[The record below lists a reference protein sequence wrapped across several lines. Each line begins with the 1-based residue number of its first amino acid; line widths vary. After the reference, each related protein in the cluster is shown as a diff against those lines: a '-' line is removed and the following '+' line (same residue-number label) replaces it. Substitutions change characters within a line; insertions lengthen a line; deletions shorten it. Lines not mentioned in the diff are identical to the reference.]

1 MSLYLAEHCPFSHRI
16 QIVLAE
22 KGVSTDDTY
31 FKNPH
36 TEKKILELNPYG
48 TTPIL
53 IGKDVILYEP
63 DIIFEY
69 LEERFPHPPL
79 LSVFPIDRSAM
90 RLIIKNIDQHWM
102 PHLIGAYESN
112 QKKSYAHKVELVKI
126 ILSTIPNF
134 NQFKYFTSNEYS
146 IADCAFYTLLSRLP
160 ELNITLPPRAL
171 CINKYYERICQREA
185 IQTVLEL
192 RHEAKNTPSPAFVSN
207 PKLTKN
213 LHLKSAQVKPSTPK
227 EH

>member
-1 MSLYLAEHCPFSHRI
+1 
-16 QIVLAE
+16 
-22 KGVSTDDTY
+22 
-31 FKNPH
+31 
-36 TEKKILELNPYG
+36 
-48 TTPIL
+48 
-53 IGKDVILYEP
+53 
-63 DIIFEY
+63 
-69 LEERFPHPPL
+69 
-79 LSVFPIDRSAM
+79 
-90 RLIIKNIDQHWM
+90 M

-134 NQFKYFTSNEYS
+134 NQLKYFTSNEYS

-207 PKLTKN
+207 PKLTSESVPEIFPRK
-213 LHLKSAQVKPSTPK
+213 LRLRVPKGATSFRRFQILKWTYHLNKYGSHKKRIGFAAGARRPIECRWAFCVNHSDYQVTEVWKYNFSLSRCTFWDPESMLRNSSMVRRA
-227 EH
+227 